1 MSKKLVFYFVI
12 TQGLSF
18 EVEKLYNQTFVT
30 YVVEEIYAFQIC
42 TYLIDPFFMGGCWE

>member
-30 YVVEEIYAFQIC
+30 YVVEEIYAFTLENGVREFIVMH
-42 TYLIDPFFMGGCWE
+42 IAN